1 MLELYLPY
9 LIALAIGMETPG
21 HGQDVATIAA
31 VPEATEEAVKP
42 GTAAEEIG
50 AATQAATEEV
60 AEAVATATE
69 GARTPEPQIA
79 TGQYTT
85 ALEVKPILGMT
96 KLQWAAISHDGGNDL
111 LYFSNLLAWRCGLWE
126 IRYGINGAPAT
137 EVFEMEPCHED
148 TAQPNAMVDLVNYPI
163 WVTLPGESI
172 QILRIEVTFDDGTED
187 FVEVERSRILL
198 P

>member
-1 MLELYLPY
+1 MFELYLPY
-9 LIALAIGMETPG
+9 LIALAVGIEMPG
-21 HGQDVATIAA
+21 AGEGQVAVADIA
-31 VPEATEEAVKP
+31 V
-42 GTAAEEIG
+42 AAEG
-50 AATQAATEEV
+50 SGKPATTQET
-60 AEAVATATE
+60 ATAVST
-69 GARTPEPQIA
+69 GAEREPEPQVA

-137 EVFEMEPCHED
+137 EVFEMEPCHEN
-148 TAQPNAMVDLVNYPI
+148 TAQPNAMVDLVQYPI

-172 QILRIEVTFDDGTED
+172 QTLRIEVTFDDGTED
-187 FVEVERSRILL
+187 FVEVERNRILL